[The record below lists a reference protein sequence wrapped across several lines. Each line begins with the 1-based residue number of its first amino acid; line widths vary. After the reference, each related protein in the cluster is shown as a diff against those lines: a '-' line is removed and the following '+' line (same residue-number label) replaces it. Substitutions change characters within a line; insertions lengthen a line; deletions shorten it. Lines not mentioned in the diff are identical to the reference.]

1 MGKIIIT
8 FKSVTYAIKAK
19 KLLLKSGTEAK
30 LVKISK
36 DALSGCTHGVEISEG
51 LFLNAIGILRNSGIE
66 YSVYHP

>member
-19 KLLLKSGTEAK
+19 KLLLKSGMEAK

-36 DALSGCTHGVEISEG
+36 DTLSGCTHGIEIPEN
-51 LFLNAIGILRNSGIE
+51 LFLNAIGILRNFGIE
-66 YSVYHP
+66 YSVYQP